1 MTKTMTKT
9 RTAPSQAKAAKPKRN
24 PKRNPSPSDRE
35 QLGSLPPS
43 QPALRFA
50 PTAWAKLLY
59 FRDRGHTE
67 VGGFAITNAEDLLYV
82 EAFATVEQE
91 VSVAS
96 VAFDDAA
103 VADWFEAQVDANRRP
118 EQFAKHLR
126 RMPLDADIQLN
137 LLSNELT
144 VAPS

>member
-1 MTKTMTKT
+1 
-9 RTAPSQAKAAKPKRN
+9 
-24 PKRNPSPSDRE
+24 
-35 QLGSLPPS
+35 
-43 QPALRFA
+43 
-50 PTAWAKLLY
+50 LLY